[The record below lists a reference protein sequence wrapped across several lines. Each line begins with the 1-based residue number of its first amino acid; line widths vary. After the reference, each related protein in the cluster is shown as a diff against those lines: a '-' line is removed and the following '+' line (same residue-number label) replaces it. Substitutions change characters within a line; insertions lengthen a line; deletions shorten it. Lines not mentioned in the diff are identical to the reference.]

1 MRDFPVVDLSAL
13 NGTSVART
21 ALTHQIDAVC
31 CDIGFLAV
39 TGHAVPDDILQD
51 MQAVTRAFFDLPVE
65 KKLEVKMP
73 YAGYPYGYA
82 PLQAEA
88 LAQSRGNQTPPDLKE
103 TFSIGPIHLPHGEI
117 QSDEDAFRYAPT
129 QWPREPEAF
138 RMIWTRYFDALA
150 ELSRVVMRAFS
161 LALELPEDFFED
173 KIDRH
178 GSAVRALNYPPLLDA
193 PLPGQFRAGAHSDY
207 GSPTIL
213 LPEDGSSGL
222 EIQTADGTWLKVPPV
237 PGAFIVN
244 IGDLMAR
251 WTNDRWVS
259 TMHRVVGSAEGGS
272 RRRQSIA
279 FFHLPNW
286 DAPIACLPSC
296 VAEDED
302 PKYPPVV
309 SGPYLTQKFRSTV
322 KPSREV

>member
-1 MRDFPVVDLSAL
+1 MSDFPVVDVSVL
-13 NGTSVART
+13 NGVSAART
-21 ALTHQIDAVC
+21 ALARQIDAVC
-31 CDIGFLAV
+31 RDIGFLAV
-39 TGHAVPDDILQD
+39 TGHAVPDGILRD
-51 MQAVTRAFFDLPVE
+51 MWAVTRAFFDLPVE
-65 KKLEVKMP
+65 EKLEVKMP

-88 LAQSRGNQTPPDLKE
+88 LALSRGNQTPPDLKE
-103 TFSIGPIHLPHGEI
+103 TFSIGPIHLPQGEI
-117 QSDEDAFRYAPT
+117 HSDEDAFHYAPT
-129 QWPREPEAF
+129 QWPGEPEAF
-138 RMIWTRYFDALA
+138 RAIWIRYFDALSEWA
-150 ELSRVVMRAFS
+150 RVVMKAFA
-161 LALELPEDFFED
+161 LALELPEHFFEG

-178 GSAVRALNYPPLLDA
+178 GSAVRALNYPPLREA

-207 GSPTIL
+207 GSLTIL

-222 EIQTADGTWLKVPPV
+222 EIQTADGTWLEVPPV

-259 TMHRVVGSAEGGS
+259 TMHRVVGSAERGW

-286 DAPIACLPSC
+286 DAPIVCLPSC
-296 VAEDED
+296 LADGEE

-309 SGPYLTQKFRSTV
+309 SGPYLMQKFQSTV
-322 KPSREV
+322 KLSRED

>member
-1 MRDFPVVDLSAL
+1 
-13 NGTSVART
+13 
-21 ALTHQIDAVC
+21 
-31 CDIGFLAV
+31 
-39 TGHAVPDDILQD
+39 
-51 MQAVTRAFFDLPVE
+51 
-65 KKLEVKMP
+65 MP

-88 LAQSRGNQTPPDLKE
+88 LALSRGNQTPPDLKE
-103 TFSIGPIHLPHGEI
+103 TFSIGPIQLPQGAI
-117 QSDEDAFRYAPT
+117 LRDEDAFRYAPT

-138 RMIWTRYFDALA
+138 RLIWTRYFDALS
-150 ELSRVVMRAFS
+150 ELARLVMRAFA

-178 GSAVRALNYPPLLDA
+178 GSAVRALNYPPLREA

-207 GSPTIL
+207 GSLTIL
-213 LPEDGSSGL
+213 LPEEGSSGL
-222 EIQTADGTWLKVPPV
+222 EIQTANGTWLEVPPV

-259 TMHRVVGSAEGGS
+259 TMHRVVGSAEGGW

-296 VAEDED
+296 VADGEE

-309 SGPYLTQKFRSTV
+309 SGPYLMQKFRSTV
-322 KPSREV
+322 KSSREG

>member
-1 MRDFPVVDLSAL
+1 MRDFPVIDISTLHGA
-13 NGTSVART
+13 GPART
-21 ALTHQIDAVC
+21 ALARQIDTVC
-31 CDIGFLAV
+31 RDIGFVAV
-39 TGHAVPDDILQD
+39 TGHAVPGDILDD
-51 MQAVTRAFFDLPVE
+51 MRAVTRAFFDSPVE

-82 PLQAEA
+82 PFQAEA
-88 LAQSRGNQTPPDLKE
+88 LAKSRGHETPPDLKE
-103 TFSIGPIHLPHGEI
+103 TFSIGPIHLPEGDIRNE
-117 QSDEDAFRYAPT
+117 EDAFRFART

-138 RMIWTRYFDALA
+138 RAIWTRYFDALA
-150 ELSRVVMRAFS
+150 ELSRVVMRAFA
-161 LALELPEDFFED
+161 LALDLPEDFFED

-178 GSAVRALNYPPLLDA
+178 GSALRALDYPQLRA
-193 PLPGQFRAGAHSDY
+193 TPLPGQFRAGPHSDY
-207 GSPTIL
+207 GSLTIL

-222 EIQTADGTWLKVPPV
+222 EIQTADGSWREVPPV

-259 TMHRVVGSAEGGS
+259 TMHRVVGSADGGW
-272 RRRQSIA
+272 RRRRSIA

-286 DAPIACLPSC
+286 DASITCLPSC
-296 VAEDED
+296 VADGDE

-309 SGPYLTQKFRSTV
+309 SGPYLMQKFRSTLL
-322 KPSREV
+322 SRNG